1 MICCLLAGA
10 AWAQSGGCDTRA
22 APSLEYERYAAEE
35 WPQEAARFKSNRQS
49 VSRADGRLRL
59 ALEGVG
65 SVELTDCPYGDTAYT
80 YLYERYDEAGRFY
93 VVRTPT
99 YEDFS
104 YTLVMRK
111 TGKQVTVYSTPV
123 WAQDK
128 SRFLTVA
135 CSLLPERGTLT
146 VHVPEGDG
154 LRVEGEIAL
163 PCGSESCSARWDHA
177 SWISVSCTPWGEE
190 SKGKKGT
197 EFVLLRGKDGWRQI
211 WPLAAQQIPDRRL
224 ELRRVVGPVAVGLP

>member
-1 MICCLLAGA
+1 MPSGSWFLHSRLLSRGIAPGLALFCGLLAGTVH
-10 AWAQSGGCDTRA
+10 AQTGGCDTTA
-22 APSLEYERYAAEE
+22 APSLEYERYAAVE
-35 WPQEAARFKSNRQS
+35 WPQEAVRFKGNRQS
-49 VSRADGRLRL
+49 VSRVDGRLRL
-59 ALEGVG
+59 ALEGVDW
-65 SVELTDCPYGDTAYT
+65 VELTDCPYGDTAYT
-80 YLYERYDEAGRFY
+80 YLYERYDEAGRFH
-93 VVRTPT
+93 VVRTPA

-111 TGKQVTVYSTPV
+111 TGKQITVYGMPV

-190 SKGKKGT
+190 SKGKKGA
-197 EFVLLRGKDGWRQI
+197 EFVLLRGKDGWR
-211 WPLAAQQIPDRRL
+211 RFGR
-224 ELRRVVGPVAVGLP
+224 

>member
-1 MICCLLAGA
+1 MRILGLWLAIVASVLATTAGA
-10 AWAQSGGCDTRA
+10 QTSCAPDGRPIDPYYENDTFA
-22 APSLEYERYAAEE
+22 E
-35 WPQEAARFKSNRQS
+35 WPPEAQRFKANAEL
-49 VSRADGRLRL
+49 VSRQRDRLKLSLDG
-59 ALEGVG
+59 GK
-65 SVELTDCPYGDTAYT
+65 SIELVDCPYGDDAYHF
-80 YLYERYDEAGRFY
+80 LYERYDQAGRFY
-93 VVRTPT
+93 VVRTPA

-111 TGKQVTVYSTPV
+111 TGKQVTVYGTPV

-135 CSLLPERGTLT
+135 CSLLPERATLT

-154 LRVEGEIAL
+154 LRVEGELAL

-197 EFVLLRGKDGWRQI
+197 EFVLLRGKDGWR
-211 WPLAAQQIPDRRL
+211 RFGR
-224 ELRRVVGPVAVGLP
+224 

>member
-1 MICCLLAGA
+1 MSRGSWPVDLRFLSRGMAGGLAVMCCLLAGA
-10 AWAQSGGCDTRA
+10 VQAQSGACDTKA

-35 WPQEAARFKSNRQS
+35 WPQEAERFKGNRQI
-49 VSRADGRLRL
+49 VSRAAGRLRL

-65 SVELTDCPYGDTAYT
+65 MVELTDCPYGDTAYT

-93 VVRTPT
+93 VVRTPA

-111 TGKQVTVYSTPV
+111 TGKLVTVYGTPV

-135 CSLLPERGTLT
+135 CSLLPERGALT

-154 LRVEGEIAL
+154 IKVEGEIAL
-163 PCGSESCSARWDHA
+163 PCGTESCSARWDHA
-177 SWISVSCTPWGEE
+177 SWISVSCTPWEAEG
-190 SKGKKGT
+190 KGKKGT
-197 EFVLLRGKDGWRQI
+197 EFVLLRGKDGWR
-211 WPLAAQQIPDRRL
+211 RFGR
-224 ELRRVVGPVAVGLP
+224 

>member
-1 MICCLLAGA
+1 MPCGSWRLDSRLLSHGIAGGLALVCCMLAGTA
-10 AWAQSGGCDTRA
+10 AAQTARCDTNA

-35 WPQEAARFKSNRQS
+35 WPQEAERFKANRQI
-49 VSRADGRLRL
+49 VARAAGRLRL

-65 SVELTDCPYGDTAYT
+65 TVELTDCPYGDTAYT

-93 VVRTPT
+93 VVRTPA

-111 TGKQVTVYSTPV
+111 TGKQVTIYSTPV

-128 SRFLTVA
+128 SRFLSVA
-135 CSLLPERGTLT
+135 CSLLPERAALT
-146 VHVPEGDG
+146 VHVPDGDG
-154 LRVEGEIAL
+154 FKVEGEIAL
-163 PCGSESCSARWDHA
+163 PCATESCSARWDHS
-177 SWISVSCTPWGEE
+177 SWISVSCAPWDDE

-197 EFVLLRGKDGWRQI
+197 EFVVLRSKDGWKRFG
-211 WPLAAQQIPDRRL
+211 R
-224 ELRRVVGPVAVGLP
+224 